1 MTPSK
6 VLPPGAVL
14 PPLETGD
21 AAEPAPTRSAARK
34 GGRRS
39 RRGSRRHAERWRLV
53 NRFLDD
59 DAGSMSRGAV
69 LVWLALWRDTKADGM
84 ACASIGNLAGRIRGS
99 RNTVCRALSS
109 LESRG
114 LVEVVRR
121 GSVNGGATVYRV
133 LEGA

>member
-1 MTPSK
+1 
-6 VLPPGAVL
+6 
-14 PPLETGD
+14 
-21 AAEPAPTRSAARK
+21 
-34 GGRRS
+34 
-39 RRGSRRHAERWRLV
+39 
-53 NRFLDD
+53 
-59 DAGSMSRGAV
+59 MSRGAV